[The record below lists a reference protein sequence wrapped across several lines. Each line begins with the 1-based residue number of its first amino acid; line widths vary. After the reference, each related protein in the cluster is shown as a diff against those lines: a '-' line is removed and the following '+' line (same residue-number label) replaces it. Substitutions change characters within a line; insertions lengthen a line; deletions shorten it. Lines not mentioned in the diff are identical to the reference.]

1 MTFSNSDCVSM
12 HEPIQTRPN
21 TPMKRGGEHEVP
33 PLAEGL
39 SKWVAP
45 RRGTVTS
52 SRMLLLIVWSCFSKG
67 HISKNICAAHIGLDG
82 HTHTHRVGC
91 VGSRE
96 QGYLGEVEMRR
107 GGCNKKHIVGRSQ
120 RTANKQ
126 NYGSLRMSKVVSLH
140 LCKSCCVS
148 FPRSHGRPLPSSA
161 LFPSDLLV
169 RIFAEL
175 LTP

>member
-1 MTFSNSDCVSM
+1 MIVSACTS
-12 HEPIQTRPN
+12 PFKPDQIQAWKEEGN
-21 TPMKRGGEHEVP
+21 TKSHPWQRGYRNGQLLGEGQSVLQECCC
-33 PLAEGL
+33 L
-39 SKWVAP
+39 SFDHASVKATYP
-45 RRGTVTS
+45 RIYVQHT
-52 SRMLLLIVWSCFSKG
+52 
-67 HISKNICAAHIGLDG
+67 LDLMD
-82 HTHTHRVGC
+82 THTHNTVGC

-107 GGCNKKHIVGRSQ
+107 SGCNKKHIVGRSQ
-120 RTANKQ
+120 RTENKQ
-126 NYGSLRMSKVVSLH
+126 NYGSLRVSKVVSLH

-148 FPRSHGRPLPSSA
+148 FPRSHGRPLPSPA